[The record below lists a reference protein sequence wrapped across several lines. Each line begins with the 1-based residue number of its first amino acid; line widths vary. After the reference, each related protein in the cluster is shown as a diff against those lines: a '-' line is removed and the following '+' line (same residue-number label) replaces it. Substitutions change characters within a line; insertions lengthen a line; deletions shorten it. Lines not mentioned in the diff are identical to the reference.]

1 MVSSDF
7 VLIRSGCFVVFFCVF
22 FWVFFCVCVFVCVCF
37 FFCVCVCV
45 CVFCKMVFVVGAA
58 GRDQRAALGVE
69 NEMVGRNLGHERSG
83 QPVRARD
90 SSEMTGS

>member
-1 MVSSDF
+1 
-7 VLIRSGCFVVFFCVF
+7 
-22 FWVFFCVCVFVCVCF
+22 
-37 FFCVCVCV
+37 
-45 CVFCKMVFVVGAA
+45 MVFVVGAA

-90 SSEMTGS
+90 SSEMTGSWSQEDDSCTVLKMMMQWIDVLLKPMFYLNRYFFL